1 MDEELIIPILFFF
14 IAALGGICL
23 LIFCFRKNDDG
34 YDYDKIIRMMHEQ
47 TEENLDALSKMN
59 KEKDKIEEKIRD
71 KYNEAFE
78 KSLGEETVDEEQET
92 EPEE

>member
-1 MDEELIIPILFFF
+1 MEEELIIPILFFF

-47 TEENLDALSKMN
+47 TEGNLDALSKMN

>member
-1 MDEELIIPILFFF
+1 MTLS
-14 IAALGGICL
+14 
-23 LIFCFRKNDDG
+23 NG

-71 KYNEAFE
+71 K
-78 KSLGEETVDEEQET
+78 KKKLGMKLVDK
-92 EPEE
+92 

>member
-1 MDEELIIPILFFF
+1 MEEELIIPILFFF

-47 TEENLDALSKMN
+47 T
-59 KEKDKIEEKIRD
+59 
-71 KYNEAFE
+71 
-78 KSLGEETVDEEQET
+78 
-92 EPEE
+92 